1 MQIMK
6 NEKGFLQFGFIF
18 VSLVLVVAVGFIFYL
33 YGKGEISIP
42 GILPKTQTTPTPQAT
57 ATPEPVDDQ
66 ALIKKAVYEKTGLT
80 EENTDV
86 TVSKIEG
93 NFATGGIKEK
103 EAVGG
108 AYFIAAKVSGGWI
121 VVYDGQSTP
130 TCSQLDQYQFP
141 VSLAPQ
147 CMTTSGKVIDR

>member
-6 NEKGFLQFGFIF
+6 NEKGFLQLGFI
-18 VSLVLVVAVGFIFYL
+18 LVFLILIVAVSYIFYL
-33 YGKGEISIP
+33 YGKGEISFSE
-42 GILPKTQTTPTPQAT
+42 ILPKVQTSQTPQAT
-57 ATPEPVDDQ
+57 ATPQLVDDEV
-66 ALIKKAVYEKTGLT
+66 LIKKAVYEKTGLT

-93 NFATGGIKEK
+93 NFAKGGIKEK
-103 EAVGG
+103 VAVGG
-108 AYFIAAKVSGGWI
+108 AYFIAAKVSGNWI

-130 TCSQLDQYQFP
+130 TCVQLDNFQFP
-141 VSLAPQ
+141 ISLAPQ